1 MSRVQ
6 RIRRRRAGDSAATH
20 KRAQGLAAERLDGPL
35 QPADGSWLDDH
46 LAGCPACRSVA
57 AAYETDRAA
66 LRLMRD
72 QRPEPPRDLWARTA
86 VAIEREAAA
95 RGATRRR
102 APGRRSVPRPALGV
116 MSGIAVIAVVI
127 GASALSGGFLRGP
140 ATAIAPAV
148 SPPPVAIATSAAT
161 PGPTPIS
168 VGAGAVGWVGT
179 SANGALAYNV
189 AAVDEVCPQQR
200 QPDCAPVSGGDPR
213 LVELDIQPKS
223 ISQSPVRN
231 QAVVVGTDAAGGDAV
246 LVMSLPTA
254 APTATP
260 PPPPTTEPTATPGTT
275 EPTATPG
282 TTEPTPTP
290 GTTEPTP
297 TPGTTEPTATPGTA
311 EPTPTPTPVTTP
323 EPTPSAP
330 STATPAPTVALTLA
344 IVSGVKV
351 VGQSASYS
359 PDGAW
364 FAFTARPS
372 DDSAGPDIYVW
383 RVGDELARALTSDHA
398 SVFGSWDGNRLLG
411 SRPVAQAATPAVA
424 VAAQSFFLD
433 PATGEETPIE
443 GAAWRP
449 TVDPDGRWA
458 VLWEGTVQTGPDG
471 LTSLPA
477 TGSLVLRAFSSDL
490 GVDTA
495 GIGTVVADRP
505 VSEFDAHWDET
516 GTWLAV
522 WLADTTD
529 PGIGRLSLLRVDPV
543 SGHVARPPGAPQDV
557 TSLPGYSIANGR
569 LAWATPPGQGGE
581 GSRVQIVAWTD
592 EAVGAV
598 ESGPVEDVVLV
609 R

>member
-260 PPPPTTEPTATPGTT
+260 PPPPTTEPTATPGT
-275 EPTATPG
+275 
-282 TTEPTPTP
+282 
-290 GTTEPTP
+290 
-297 TPGTTEPTATPGTA
+297 A

-323 EPTPSAP
+323 GPTPSAP
-330 STATPAPTVALTLA
+330 LTATPAPTVALTLA

-598 ESGPVEDVVLV
+598 ESGPGEDVVLV